1 MDNWVTGSLRLGV
14 LMETDQVNEIR
25 FKKETLVVK

>member
-14 LMETDQVNEIR
+14 LMETDQVNE
-25 FKKETLVVK
+25 FVSKKKH